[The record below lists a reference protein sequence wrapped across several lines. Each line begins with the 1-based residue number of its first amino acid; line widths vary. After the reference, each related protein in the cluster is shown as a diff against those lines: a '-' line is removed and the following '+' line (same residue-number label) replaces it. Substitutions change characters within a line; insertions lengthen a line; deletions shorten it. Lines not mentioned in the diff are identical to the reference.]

1 MQRERERKERTRWSR
16 QKKTISRKHTHTS
29 GIRERKT
36 QPELHA
42 CENKKKKKKSKNVR
56 MDHSM
61 RTRLFFITGRVHACV
76 RALSLFCRR
85 RSFGHT
91 DTLGTKQFGVRRVL
105 CRCPVAGCSHS
116 LSVKVAGVEGV
127 GGRGCT
133 SGEGKRSGVQRA
145 VCNHLPQ
152 LRAESDG
159 EGTLHFDERRRNKMW
174 SLGRAS
180 LSSGLYAF
188 LCCFFP

>member
-1 MQRERERKERTRWSR
+1 MSQKENMTQCTRVRRPGDGENKRAALHFLNNGGRAICSEREKEKKEQDGPGRKR
-16 QKKTISRKHTHTS
+16 QSADNTYIHTS

-42 CENKKKKKKSKNVR
+42 CEHKKRKKEKKNSKNVR

-76 RALSLFCRR
+76 RALSFFCRR

-105 CRCPVAGCSHS
+105 CRCSVAGCSHS

-127 GGRGCT
+127 GEGDARVVRG
-133 SGEGKRSGVQRA
+133 K
-145 VCNHLPQ
+145 
-152 LRAESDG
+152 
-159 EGTLHFDERRRNKMW
+159 
-174 SLGRAS
+174 
-180 LSSGLYAF
+180 
-188 LCCFFP
+188 

>member
-16 QKKTISRKHTHTS
+16 QKKTISRKHIHTS

-42 CENKKKKKKSKNVR
+42 CKHKKTKKTKKNSKNVR

-76 RALSLFCRR
+76 RALSFFCRR

-91 DTLGTKQFGVRRVL
+91 DTLGTKQFGVHRVL
-105 CRCPVAGCSHS
+105 CRCSVAGCSHS

-127 GGRGCT
+127 GEGDARVVRG
-133 SGEGKRSGVQRA
+133 K
-145 VCNHLPQ
+145 
-152 LRAESDG
+152 
-159 EGTLHFDERRRNKMW
+159 
-174 SLGRAS
+174 
-180 LSSGLYAF
+180 
-188 LCCFFP
+188 